1 MGRPKSEKIREN
13 GGKTAEGTAVS
24 VLGALNPAHNADFP
38 RRAAE
43 FRLFPPFL
51 ERKLTWI
58 DRNKRRVTY
67 LTGANSTFGA
77 YGMNDDK
84 KKKNKKKSPFQKIL
98 RIVILAA
105 ALTAILVVA
114 VMYAL
119 NGNTRE
125 GIGRITR
132 IGATLS
138 QNVSPFGDSVIFYD
152 GTTLHCVAATGGNEW
167 SYQIGTNADYDAT
180 EKRIVAW
187 SGNDLYILNSRGR
200 LIYNNKMSDAIQ
212 FASAGDEYVAVFV
225 GDSDNGVVS
234 VINSSGQI
242 VDNIPVSNQTLLDIG
257 FFMSTTTSSAQPT
270 ELMWM
275 LGLNTTGT
283 VISTELQTYQPG
295 KLSTGKSSLG
305 EHIAYSIYDENGNL
319 NIVTTRQI
327 LHYSY
332 RALEASSPTL
342 IYGYTVEDVQQSGKT
357 LYQLLVPAQEQSEG
371 TSINNVR
378 LMYGS
383 VDRVLHLPGTCIAAK
398 LGTKSVYGF
407 SANAVYACRFGETTF
422 RAYAMPINVTAVLGM
437 MTDNRAVVASG
448 SEIYVVELPT

>member
-1 MGRPKSEKIREN
+1 M
-13 GGKTAEGTAVS
+13 
-24 VLGALNPAHNADFP
+24 
-38 RRAAE
+38 
-43 FRLFPPFL
+43 
-51 ERKLTWI
+51 

-167 SYQIGTNADYDAT
+167 SYQIGTNADYDAN

-187 SGNDLYILNSRGR
+187 SGNDLYILNRNGR
-200 LIYNNKMSDAIQ
+200 LIYNNKMSDTVQ
-212 FASAGDEYVAVFV
+212 FASVGDEYVAVFV
-225 GDSDNGVVS
+225 GDADNGVVS

-242 VDNIPVSNQTLLDIG
+242 VDNITVSNQTLLDIG
-257 FFMSTTTSSAQPT
+257 FFMASTANNTQPT

-283 VISTELQTYQPG
+283 VLSTELQTFQPG
-295 KLSTGKSSLG
+295 KLSTGKSSIG
-305 EHIAYSIYDENGNL
+305 EHIAYSIYDENGTL
-319 NIVTTRQI
+319 NVVTTRQI

-342 IYGYTVEDVQQSGKT
+342 IYGYTVEDVKQNGSV
-357 LYQLLVPAQEQSEG
+357 LYQLLVPAQEQNEG
-371 TSINNVR
+371 ISIANVR

-383 VDRVLHLPGTCIAAK
+383 VDRVIHLPSACIAAR

-407 SANAVYACRFGETTF
+407 SQNAVYVCSFGDTTF
-422 RAYAMPINVTAVLGM
+422 RTYALPINVTAVLGM
-437 MTDNRAVVASG
+437 MNDNRAVVASG
-448 SEIYVVELPT
+448 SEIYVIELPT

>member
-1 MGRPKSEKIREN
+1 M
-13 GGKTAEGTAVS
+13 
-24 VLGALNPAHNADFP
+24 
-38 RRAAE
+38 
-43 FRLFPPFL
+43 
-51 ERKLTWI
+51 

-98 RIVILAA
+98 RIVILVA

-327 LHYSY
+327 LHYNY
-332 RALEASSPTL
+332 KALEASSPTL
-342 IYGYTVEDVQQSGKT
+342 IYGYTVEDVQKSGKT

-371 TSINNVR
+371 ISINNVR

>member
-1 MGRPKSEKIREN
+1 M
-13 GGKTAEGTAVS
+13 
-24 VLGALNPAHNADFP
+24 
-38 RRAAE
+38 
-43 FRLFPPFL
+43 
-51 ERKLTWI
+51 

-125 GIGRITR
+125 GIGKITR

-437 MTDNRAVVASG
+437 MTDNRVVVASG

>member
-1 MGRPKSEKIREN
+1 M
-13 GGKTAEGTAVS
+13 
-24 VLGALNPAHNADFP
+24 
-38 RRAAE
+38 
-43 FRLFPPFL
+43 
-51 ERKLTWI
+51 

-84 KKKNKKKSPFQKIL
+84 KKKNKKKSPFQKVL

-242 VDNIPVSNQTLLDIG
+242 VDNIPVANQTLLDIG

-327 LHYSY
+327 LHYNY
-332 RALEASSPTL
+332 KALEASSPTL
-342 IYGYTVEDVQQSGKT
+342 IYGYTVEDVQKSGKT

-371 TSINNVR
+371 ISINNVR

-398 LGTKSVYGF
+398 LGTKSVYGC

-422 RAYAMPINVTAVLGM
+422 RAYAMPVNVTAVLGM
-437 MTDNRAVVASG
+437 MTDNRVVVASG

>member
-1 MGRPKSEKIREN
+1 M
-13 GGKTAEGTAVS
+13 
-24 VLGALNPAHNADFP
+24 
-38 RRAAE
+38 
-43 FRLFPPFL
+43 
-51 ERKLTWI
+51 

-77 YGMNDDK
+77 YGMNDEK
-84 KKKNKKKSPFQKIL
+84 KKKNKKKNTFQNYL
-98 RIVILAA
+98 RM
-105 ALTAILVVA
+105 AILVVA
-114 VMYAL
+114 LIGVLVVAVTYAL
-119 NGNTRE
+119 KGNTRE
-125 GIGRITR
+125 GIGRVTR

-187 SGNDLYILNSRGR
+187 SGNDLYILNNRGR

-242 VDNIPVSNQTLLDIG
+242 VDNITVSDQTLLDIG
-257 FFMSTTTSSAQPT
+257 FFMSTTTSSAQQT

-305 EHIAYSIYDENGNL
+305 EHIAYSIYDENGSL

-327 LHYSY
+327 LHYNY

-342 IYGYTVEDVQQSGKT
+342 IYGYTVEDVQKSGNT
-357 LYQLLVPAQEQSEG
+357 LYQLLIPAQEQSEG
-371 TSINNVR
+371 ISINNIR
-378 LMYGS
+378 LMDGS

-398 LGTKSVYGF
+398 LGTRSVYGF

>member
-1 MGRPKSEKIREN
+1 
-13 GGKTAEGTAVS
+13 
-24 VLGALNPAHNADFP
+24 
-38 RRAAE
+38 
-43 FRLFPPFL
+43 
-51 ERKLTWI
+51 
-58 DRNKRRVTY
+58 
-67 LTGANSTFGA
+67 
-77 YGMNDDK
+77 MNDDK

>member
-1 MGRPKSEKIREN
+1 M
-13 GGKTAEGTAVS
+13 
-24 VLGALNPAHNADFP
+24 
-38 RRAAE
+38 
-43 FRLFPPFL
+43 
-51 ERKLTWI
+51 

-125 GIGRITR
+125 GIGRIAR

-332 RALEASSPTL
+332 RALEASNPTL

>member
-1 MGRPKSEKIREN
+1 M
-13 GGKTAEGTAVS
+13 
-24 VLGALNPAHNADFP
+24 
-38 RRAAE
+38 
-43 FRLFPPFL
+43 
-51 ERKLTWI
+51 

-125 GIGRITR
+125 GIGRIAR

-437 MTDNRAVVASG
+437 MTDNRVVVASG

>member
-1 MGRPKSEKIREN
+1 M
-13 GGKTAEGTAVS
+13 
-24 VLGALNPAHNADFP
+24 
-38 RRAAE
+38 
-43 FRLFPPFL
+43 
-51 ERKLTWI
+51 

-125 GIGRITR
+125 GIGKITR

-383 VDRVLHLPGTCIAAK
+383 VDRVLHLPGMCIAAK

>member
-1 MGRPKSEKIREN
+1 M
-13 GGKTAEGTAVS
+13 
-24 VLGALNPAHNADFP
+24 
-38 RRAAE
+38 
-43 FRLFPPFL
+43 
-51 ERKLTWI
+51 

-105 ALTAILVVA
+105 ALTAMLVVA

-371 TSINNVR
+371 ISINNVR

-407 SANAVYACRFGETTF
+407 STNAVYACRFGETTF

>member
-1 MGRPKSEKIREN
+1 M
-13 GGKTAEGTAVS
+13 
-24 VLGALNPAHNADFP
+24 
-38 RRAAE
+38 
-43 FRLFPPFL
+43 
-51 ERKLTWI
+51 

-67 LTGANSTFGA
+67 LTGANSTFGT

-371 TSINNVR
+371 ISINNVR